1 MLVIRQEQMDVLSA
15 YMRAQFEQRMIQH
28 LRAKFPERTQDLP
41 DERIRLVVQ
50 NSMKKAQSYGV
61 EYEDDIR
68 RFIEYLV
75 IYGTRLDTREETR
88 WIGDILRRD
97 DLNGTAKMDLIDSRE
112 LQAFRRQKWA
122 D

>member
-112 LQAFRRQKWA
+112 LQAFRRQKWV